1 MVRNF
6 LHLRLQFS
14 CPSAFC
20 SSFEPVLACSL
31 HLFAPGGSLFSL
43 CLWPKRGVA
52 DKGQHDAEVPP
63 AVHLRGGLGLTSK
76 LISLPVIFPKIT
88 LSTGR
93 EEKEG
98 IHTVIRNNPSTLA
111 ERLAL
116 DVVPRPASGRVALLF
131 GWDLLFTG
139 SIARRRCTA
148 TQPSGQKKKFLASSD
163 WLWGDADGSGG
174 DEVSKTELILPQA
187 SDSTEMGMRS
197 SPPCLLSSRA
207 GASDDGGHMG
217 SLQQAALLGCAP
229 ILL

>member
-1 MVRNF
+1 MH
-6 LHLRLQFS
+6 LH
-14 CPSAFC
+14 
-20 SSFEPVLACSL
+20 
-31 HLFAPGGSLFSL
+31 
-43 CLWPKRGVA
+43 
-52 DKGQHDAEVPP
+52 
-63 AVHLRGGLGLTSK
+63 GGLRLTSK
-76 LISLPVIFPKIT
+76 LISLPVIFPKIMLT
-88 LSTGR
+88 TGR
-93 EEKEG
+93 GKKEG
-98 IHTVIRNNPSTLA
+98 IHPVIRSNPSTLA

-139 SIARRRCTA
+139 SIARGGCTA
-148 TQPSGQKKKFLASSD
+148 MQPSGQKKKFLASSD
-163 WLWGDADGSGG
+163 WLWGGTRMARGG
-174 DEVSKTELILPQA
+174 DEVSKTELMLPQA